1 MKKSDLR
8 SHLAEG
14 PENAD
19 FAFCSPQEG
28 VAAAAGRS
36 LLSSV
41 RSVLLTFLVFK
52 TVCMCS
58 IRGFRCWQKGSPWAA
73 TSKTLFHF

>member
-1 MKKSDLR
+1 MLTFHIAYICRMKKSDLC
-8 SHLAEG
+8 SDLADG

-19 FAFCSPQEG
+19 FAFCSPQEE
-28 VAAAAGRS
+28 VAAAASRS

-41 RSVLLTFLVFK
+41 CSVLLIFLVFK

-58 IRGFRCWQKGSPWAA
+58 I
-73 TSKTLFHF
+73 